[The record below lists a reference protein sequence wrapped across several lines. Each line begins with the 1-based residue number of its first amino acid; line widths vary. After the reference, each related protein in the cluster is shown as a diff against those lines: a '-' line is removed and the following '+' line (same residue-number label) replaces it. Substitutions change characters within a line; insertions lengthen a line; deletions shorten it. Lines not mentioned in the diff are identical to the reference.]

1 MELID
6 FKSSCKDCCN
16 SKTKI
21 EACASGK
28 PIIIFLDES
37 AETPTVKY
45 FSLLTGELTTTA
57 PAHLTIGN
65 CNDLLCCGSTE
76 EVIQGEESP
85 AVGDAAPTGSKL
97 FFDTVTQKI
106 TRANVDGVWVEIA
119 DSSLSFS
126 DILTEGNKILTIT
139 DSDGVETEVFESVT
153 EVTAITDGFSYKN
166 EAGEDKDITFEIND
180 TDPLNTK
187 VEVKLN
193 GTTVAE
199 FPLYTVDNDIQI
211 NNAGSEWSLTDDQIT
226 IVETN
231 GDTQVLNF
239 PYRVTVVANP
249 DGTIDIKQNGVTVGT
264 VPAPF
269 KNQNEF
275 HTDPN
280 GNDTTGDGSQENPYK
295 TITKALSVAGQ
306 GDQVIVHAGVYA
318 ENITMSTPNVSLVGA
333 QSDYFSLTQIQGTV
347 TVSATGT
354 SVRIS
359 DVLVNG
365 AITHSGAADLYLNN
379 VAITSTLT
387 SSSAG
392 YLEVRNSS
400 IQDDTITKSAGTMLI
415 ENSKIED
422 VSITGANTAVVV
434 RDAYQEGGS
443 TITFG
448 AGTVYGIN
456 NVQGGEIVINGAA
469 IPLETAA
476 LAQGLSAEMA
486 KEAETADFQKLGMLR
501 PDLEASPTKVV
512 TWDEVTGRL
521 EVSDLSAIASA
532 PSVTFGT
539 ATPPTGGTPKEGDEY
554 FVTSDGTKDGDVTE
568 QWIYDA
574 TTSSWVQRPS
584 SVSYKTTSLTP
595 VYGTGTA
602 YVGASNTA
610 LATVADQMRLSD
622 GSIVDDV
629 DVTWV
634 GHPYSSNIHQWF
646 YLDSVTG
653 GITFTKPTS
662 GFIQQLGFVKSLDVI
677 HIDIEQAAEV
687 QSATAGAT
695 VTYGTAAPTGTPA
708 TGSEYFITST
718 GTNAG
723 TITSSYIFDGVNWIL
738 RPNPISPAWTTSTT
752 DPALTGN
759 VAPLPRFV
767 ENTTNGSKWYIDS
780 TGTAKLIEGAAD
792 GCGTVFFNALTP
804 TTATI
809 FDDANPPVTDDSTLK
824 NLDCAVYISAVDG
837 SIWSSD
843 GTTYKTKV
851 YSYPLHQRE
860 VQTATASQTLFTLTK
875 NPIGGTEQVH
885 VSRNGVDI
893 SRAFTWAGNV
903 GTYNPVNNYGCTFD
917 ANDTLQFHFEAL

>member
-1 MELID
+1 MAYFKNID
-6 FKSSCKDCCN
+6 RYGEEQYNGGLWVDATTNPDSTGN
-16 SKTKI
+16 
-21 EACASGK
+21 
-28 PIIIFLDES
+28 
-37 AETPTVKY
+37 
-45 FSLLTGELTTTA
+45 TGEL
-57 PAHLTIGN
+57 PRHVN
-65 CNDLLCCGSTE
+65 N
-76 EVIQGEESP
+76 
-85 AVGDAAPTGSKL
+85 
-97 FFDTVTQKI
+97 TVTGEKWFI
-106 TRANVDGVWVEIA
+106 DALGVA
-119 DSSLSFS
+119 
-126 DILTEGNKILTIT
+126 
-139 DSDGVETEVFESVT
+139 
-153 EVTAITDGFSYKN
+153 
-166 EAGEDKDITFEIND
+166 
-180 TDPLNTK
+180 
-187 VEVKLN
+187 KL
-193 GTTVAE
+193 
-199 FPLYTVDNDIQI
+199 L
-211 NNAGSEWSLTDDQIT
+211 GS
-226 IVETN
+226 
-231 GDTQVLNF
+231 
-239 PYRVTVVANP
+239 
-249 DGTIDIKQNGVTVGT
+249 
-264 VPAPF
+264 APF

-275 HTDPN
+275 HVDPL
-280 GNDTTGDGSQENPYK
+280 GDDSGDGSQENPYK
-295 TITKALSVAGQ
+295 TITKALSMAGQ

-501 PDLEASPTKVV
+501 PDLEATPTKVV
-512 TWDEVTGRL
+512 TWDEVTKRL

-554 FVTSDGTKDGDVTE
+554 FRTSTGTSTGEVTE

-574 TTSSWVQRPS
+574 TTSSWIKRPS

-629 DVTWV
+629 DVTWT
-634 GHPYSSNIHQWF
+634 GHGLTVHAWY
-646 YLDSVTG
+646 YLDAATG
-653 GITFTKPTS
+653 GYTSTKPTS
-662 GFIQQLGFVKSLDVI
+662 GFIQQLFFVKDANTI

-687 QSATAGAT
+687 QTASAVTTT
-695 VTYGTAAPTGTPA
+695 VTYGTAAPPRTAA

-718 GTNAG
+718 GTTGG
-723 TITSSYIFDGVNWIL
+723 TITASYVFDGTTWVL
-738 RPNPISPAWTTSTT
+738 RPSSSGGGTVTAKVTTSLVVQYGNGSSHVNALATAATT
-752 DPALTGN
+752 VADVIKLSDGSLVNNEDIVTWTSHGLTLHAWYFLSDTVAGGYTTTPPLAPNYSQRLFYIVDANTVKINVQEAVLGYDATSGAGGQFWSINSAIGTEIAVDNFTLRVAPTGN
-759 VAPLPRFV
+759 VALQIKA
-767 ENTTNGSKWYIDS
+767 N
-780 TGTAKLIEGAAD
+780 TGTLSMQGQGQII
-792 GCGTVFFNALTP
+792 TN
-804 TTATI
+804 ATI
-809 FDDANPPVTDDSTLK
+809 TPYGYNAASVT
-824 NLDCAVYISAVDG
+824 
-837 SIWSSD
+837 
-843 GTTYKTKV
+843 TTY
-851 YSYPLHQRE
+851 SYFSTS
-860 VQTATASQTLFTLTK
+860 VNATAVPWGEFIYLHDNTNDRTYEVRMQRRTS
-875 NPIGGTEQVH
+875 
-885 VSRNGVDI
+885 SGV
-893 SRAFTWAGNV
+893 T
-903 GTYNPVNNYGCTFD
+903 PVVCVITVIR
-917 ANDTLQFHFEAL
+917 LR